1 MKKSVIIL
9 FCTLALALPGN
20 ADFKEH
26 YALGHQYLLNFQY
39 SGAITEFKS
48 ALRINYKDNSARI
61 GLVNAYLSRGAYYAN
76 TDKNYEKA
84 ANDYRSA
91 LFYLRYYPEEQA
103 VQNSAQGIIQA
114 TSNLNRCL
122 NVIHFD
128 TSPKN
133 RFQTAK
139 TLRANGDFAAA
150 GYEFNQSLGDT
161 AYIKDS
167 FVQVGDIMR
176 LIGNNPKAAEYYKKA
191 VNIAPTDTDL
201 RLIYAK
207 TLDSIGQE
215 EDAVKEYNFIL
226 TQDGISNTTLYSLER
241 IYKKKLE
248 SNPNDANLT
257 ANLGAILQKQGK
269 FDEAL
274 RYYSRAEYLD
284 PANINTRINVGTLYQ
299 QKGDYKT
306 AIIAYDSVL
315 TLYPDNVQVNLYKA
329 QVLEL
334 LGDSKAA
341 IETYKKVLALEP
353 DNEIAKAQYVSSI
366 RKSMTPQQ
374 FVEYIKKSKGSV
386 GVIYDYALEL
396 HSVGKLDDAIYLY
409 NEALKL
415 SPENPEIY
423 ANLGLAYSQNQN
435 LDAAVQLL
443 QGAQNKFPANKQ
455 VKDAYMSVNAR
466 ITDTQ
471 FQKAA
476 EYYNNNDYKNAIKE
490 YLKIQP
496 QTVDTLLAIAS
507 SYQNS
512 GDNNNALLY
521 YQKAFD
527 MNGKNPDI
535 AYYIAAIYAEN
546 NDLVN
551 AQNYAKI
558 AIALNPQYSQ
568 AQELLQNIEDNR
580 NSEILQNAMNLY
592 EDEKYTEALDLF
604 NQLLAKDANN
614 SYALYYRGM
623 IYDTQK
629 QYKKAIDDYKKALNN
644 NAELEIL
651 NYLIA
656 VDYDM
661 LEQYKEAFNY
671 YKIFANSHAE
681 EDDYKKYSVD
691 RMEELKDYVK

>member
-1 MKKSVIIL
+1 MKKSVVTL
-9 FCTLALALPGN
+9 LCTLALALPVN

-26 YALGHQYLLNFQY
+26 YDLGHQYLLNFQY

-91 LFYLRYYPEEQA
+91 LFYLRYYPDEQA
-103 VQNSAQGIIQA
+103 VQNSAQGIVQA

-139 TLRANGDFAAA
+139 NLRANGDFAAA

-167 FVQVGDIMR
+167 FAQVGDIMR

-191 VNIAPTDTDL
+191 VNISPSDTDL
-201 RLIYAK
+201 RLTYAK

-226 TQDGISNTTLYSLER
+226 TNDDISNNTLYSLER

-274 RYYSRAEYLD
+274 RYYSKAEYLD

-306 AIIAYDSVL
+306 AIVAYDSVL
-315 TLYPDNVQVNLYKA
+315 TLYPDNIQVNLYKA
-329 QVLEL
+329 QVQEL

-341 IETYKKVLALEP
+341 TETYKKVLALEP
-353 DNEIAKAQYVSSI
+353 DNEIANAQYISSI

-374 FVEYIKKSKGSV
+374 FVEYIKKSKGT
-386 GVIYDYALEL
+386 GGAIYDYALDL
-396 HSVGKLDDAIYLY
+396 HSAGKLDDAIYLY

-415 SPENPEIY
+415 NPENPEIY

-455 VKDAYMSVNAR
+455 VKDAYTSVNAR
-466 ITDTQ
+466 ITYNQ
-471 FQKAA
+471 LQKAA

-592 EDEKYTEALDLF
+592 EDGKYTEALDLF

-661 LEQYKEAFNY
+661 LEQYKDAFNY

-681 EDDYKKYSVD
+681 EDDYKKYSAD